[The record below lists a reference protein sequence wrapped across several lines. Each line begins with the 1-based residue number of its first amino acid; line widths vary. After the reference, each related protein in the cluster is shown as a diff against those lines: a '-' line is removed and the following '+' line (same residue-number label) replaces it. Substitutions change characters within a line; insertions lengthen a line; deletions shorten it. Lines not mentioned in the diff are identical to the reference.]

1 MLAMVQSRMKAMRA
15 SAARSTNGSPLTS
28 TAARWIVPPVKDHGD
43 SPGQKYRKNGLS
55 GATALASRMN
65 SSALSV
71 RSTVR

>member
-1 MLAMVQSRMKAMRA
+1 MSNLRRYLSIHSFGAWCGAWHA
-15 SAARSTNGSPLTS
+15 
-28 TAARWIVPPVKDHGD
+28 
-43 SPGQKYRKNGLS
+43 PGQKYRKNGLS